1 MKLLYFLFT
10 LSVLFT
16 SCSPSLSPYTQRLHE
31 KYDWQESD
39 LKRVQ
44 FYLSDDIV
52 LRRKTSQGK
61 AEITNGQIKIID
73 GSRYEVVRFRKG
85 TPGVLL
91 FTPKENRLAVSF
103 EEGNKSDSFLMFGPN
118 PNINNR
124 YALLAS
130 DWSKRSGEVTYQGLK
145 WETGDQS
152 AYAGLLVNLQNIES
166 NNAEARVVKGRTVN

>member
-1 MKLLYFLFT
+1 MKILYGLIT
-10 LSVLFT
+10 SIVLFS
-16 SCSPSLSPYTQRLHE
+16 SCAPSLSPYTQRLHE
-31 KYDWQESD
+31 RYDWQESD

-73 GSRYEVVRFRKG
+73 GSRYEVIRFRKG

-103 EEGNKSDSFLMFGPN
+103 EEGGKADSFLMFGPN

-124 YALLAS
+124 YVLLAS
-130 DWSKRSGEVTYQGLK
+130 DWTKRTGEVTYQGLK

-152 AYAGLLVNLQNIES
+152 AYAGLLVNLQNIEAS
-166 NNAEARVVKGRTVN
+166 NAEARVVKGRTVH